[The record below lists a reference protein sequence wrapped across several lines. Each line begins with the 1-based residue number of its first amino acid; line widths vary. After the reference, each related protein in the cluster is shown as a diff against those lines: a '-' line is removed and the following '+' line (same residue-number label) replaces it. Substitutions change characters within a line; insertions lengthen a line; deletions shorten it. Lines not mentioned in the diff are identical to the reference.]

1 MPKYNKI
8 RLELMRSLEEI
19 NPIIEMLDQLRQTNT
34 AATIE
39 QTTLINS
46 LSLTHSPDVIALM
59 LESKSRKRNKK
70 LEEKGNIKERYEP
83 FLLCE
88 YQDINNFRKYL
99 AGLPKGHICNYDII
113 LRPEDS
119 HSSALQIHTNELGAR
134 VFFVEVAA
142 DINKDERN
150 LLAEAT
156 GANLHIYKQGK
167 IQNSDYG
174 CTIFSLQNLNVMNRL
189 IKEGTYLKE
198 GDNNLSEL
206 DPAFLK
212 HIQSLNHAQSYQ
224 ESNLSKE
231 LFVDKHKNKTLK
243 KHIDDFTITVQA
255 ADYQGNLQPKKRN
268 FSALYKT
275 KKYLESAL
283 NILDSL
289 PKENQEQELEN
300 IISVRNGRNI
310 INSVYQNM
318 GLTTEQISQVKGLYN
333 QDQIKLALKYQIPAN
348 ELNKSKLF
356 FTKEMSTYI
365 LDLIETTANG
375 DKELAH
381 NIFQRVQ
388 NLSNPFQTYLVLS
401 SALDHLEVAKSKA
414 LNNPKLAPDISI
426 FIQKWHNK
434 SGIAGARAAF
444 SVIQSFEKN
453 KNEISHQTIIGL
465 NQSDENFL
473 LNFSIS
479 TQNRESVKLWL
490 KAGADINSN
499 NQKTSTLKLALNSN
513 NADIITD
520 IILAG
525 AKLTE
530 EIAKEH
536 PTHFTPEKLKEYFK
550 LAIDE
555 RKTQAIYN
563 IVALNPQIL
572 QHPIDGLSPMEYLIR
587 EKKSDLL
594 EKIFTQY
601 SDILKVSNENLSLDN
616 IDLDSPTK
624 KRSAPPTPE
633 KNKKLVT
640 DYYNRR

>member
-1 MPKYNKI
+1 
-8 RLELMRSLEEI
+8 
-19 NPIIEMLDQLRQTNT
+19 MLDQLRQTNA

-39 QTTLINS
+39 QTTIINS
-46 LSLTHSPDVIALM
+46 LLLTHSPDVIALM

-113 LRPEDS
+113 LRPNDA
-119 HSSALQIHTNELGAR
+119 HSSALQIHTNELGTR

-174 CTIFSLQNLNVMNRL
+174 CTIFSIQNLNIMNRL

-198 GDNNLSEL
+198 GDSTLSEL
-206 DPAFLK
+206 DPSFLK

-224 ESNLSKE
+224 ESNSSKE
-231 LFVDKHKNKTLK
+231 LFVDKHKNKTLE

-255 ADYQGNLQPKKRN
+255 SDSQGNLQPKRRN
-268 FSALYKT
+268 FSTLYKT

-283 NILDSL
+283 NVLESL
-289 PKENQEQELEN
+289 PQINQEQELEN
-300 IISVRNGRNI
+300 IMSVRNGRNI
-310 INSVYQNM
+310 INSVYQDM
-318 GLTTEQISQVKGLYN
+318 GLTTEQITQVRGLYN
-333 QDQIKLALKYQIPAN
+333 QEQIKLALKYQIPAN

-356 FTKEMSTYI
+356 FTKEMSKYI
-365 LDLIETTANG
+365 SNLVEFTAHE

-388 NLSNPFQTYLVLS
+388 NLSNPFQIHLVLS
-401 SALDHLEVAKSKA
+401 CGIDHLEIAKSKV
-414 LNNPKLAPDISI
+414 LNNPKLAPDISM
-426 FIQKWHNK
+426 FIQKWYDK
-434 SGIAGARAAF
+434 AGSDGANAAF
-444 SVIQSFEKN
+444 SLIKYFEKN
-453 KNEISHQTIIGL
+453 KNEINHKTIIGL

-479 TQNRESVKLWL
+479 TQNIESVKLWL
-490 KAGADINSN
+490 KAGVDVNSN
-499 NQKTSTLKLALNSN
+499 NQKTNTLKVALKTNNS
-513 NADIITD
+513 DIITE
-520 IILAG
+520 IILSG
-525 AKLTE
+525 AKLTPD
-530 EIAKEH
+530 IVKDN
-536 PTHFTPEKLKEYFK
+536 PTHFSPEKLKEYFK
-550 LAIDE
+550 LAIDG
-555 RKTQAIYN
+555 RKIEAISN
-563 IVALNPQIL
+563 IVSLNPKIIQ
-572 QHPIDGLSPMEYLIR
+572 QTIDGLSPMEYLIR
-587 EKKSDLL
+587 ERKSDLL
-594 EKIFTQY
+594 EKIFIEY
-601 SDILKVSNENLSLDN
+601 IDILKVSNENLSLNN
-616 IDLDSPTK
+616 ITLDSPTK

-633 KNKKLVT
+633 KNKKLLT
-640 DYYNRR
+640 NLSNRS